1 MTRQCP
7 LFHETVLAEWRCVVI
22 QVLFNAS
29 YHTVFNVDNLV
40 CLIGN
45 AALVG
50 YDHDGHARFM
60 QVFQNLHDLYGSLA
74 VESTGR
80 FVGKDNLGAGNQCTG
95 NGYTLLL
102 SAGQLRR
109 LPIQH
114 LGQTQDLCGLIYLG
128 LDDFLLLMTDMQT
141 VTDVF
146 FLPSY
151 GDTGRSS
158 ERP

>member
-1 MTRQCP
+1 MIQTGD
-7 LFHETVLAEWRCVVI
+7 FHPHLSPELGV
-22 QVLFNAS
+22 QVGQRLVHQKDFGIADDSAS
-29 YHTVFNVDNLV
+29 H
-40 CLIGN
+40 
-45 AALVG
+45 
-50 YDHDGHARFM
+50 
-60 QVFQNLHDLYGSLA
+60 
-74 VESTGR
+74 
-80 FVGKDNLGAGNQCTG
+80 
-95 NGYTLLL
+95 GYTLLL

-114 LGQTQDLCGLIYLG
+114 LGQTQDLCGLVYLD
-128 LDDFLLLMTDMQT
+128 LDDFLLLMTGMQT

>member
-60 QVFQNLHDLYGSLA
+60 QVFQNLHDLYG
-74 VESTGR
+74 V
-80 FVGKDNLGAGNQCTG
+80 
-95 NGYTLLL
+95 LL
-102 SAGQLRR
+102 SRAPVGSSARIIWGR
-109 LPIQH
+109 VINARAMATRCFCPPDIS
-114 LGQTQDLCGLIYLG
+114 LG
-128 LDDFLLLMTDMQT
+128 MW
-141 VTDVF
+141 
-146 FLPSY
+146 
-151 GDTGRSS
+151 
-158 ERP
+158 

>member
-60 QVFQNLHDLYGSLA
+60 QVFQNLHDLYGSEPWRA
-74 VESTGR
+74 PAAPASDSISWIETR
-80 FVGKDNLGAGNQCTG
+80 
-95 NGYTLLL
+95 
-102 SAGQLRR
+102 
-109 LPIQH
+109 
-114 LGQTQDLCGLIYLG
+114 
-128 LDDFLLLMTDMQT
+128 
-141 VTDVF
+141 
-146 FLPSY
+146 
-151 GDTGRSS
+151 
-158 ERP
+158 

>member
-40 CLIGN
+40 RLIGN

-80 FVGKDNLGAGNQCTG
+80 FVGKDNLGRVINARAMATRCFCPPDI
-95 NGYTLLL
+95 
-102 SAGQLRR
+102 S
-109 LPIQH
+109 
-114 LGQTQDLCGLIYLG
+114 LG
-128 LDDFLLLMTDMQT
+128 MW
-141 VTDVF
+141 
-146 FLPSY
+146 
-151 GDTGRSS
+151 
-158 ERP
+158 

>member
-102 SAGQLRR
+102 SAGHFVGHVVSSLFQPQAFQIFQRHSVT
-109 LPIQH
+109 LPAAYS
-114 LGQTQDLCGLIYLG
+114 LIE
-128 LDDFLLLMTDMQT
+128 
-141 VTDVF
+141 
-146 FLPSY
+146 
-151 GDTGRSS
+151 
-158 ERP
+158 ERKSHILYRILEGNQIE

>member
-50 YDHDGHARFM
+50 YDHDGHARFI
-60 QVFQNLHDLYGSLA
+60 GSSA
-74 VESTGR
+74 RIIWGWVINARAMATRCFCPPDIS
-80 FVGKDNLGAGNQCTG
+80 LG
-95 NGYTLLL
+95 
-102 SAGQLRR
+102 
-109 LPIQH
+109 
-114 LGQTQDLCGLIYLG
+114 
-128 LDDFLLLMTDMQT
+128 MW
-141 VTDVF
+141 
-146 FLPSY
+146 
-151 GDTGRSS
+151 
-158 ERP
+158 